1 MLIYKSKPTPTKT
14 INPKHIDSNKKQNLD
29 MHIILEFLLHV
40 LSCCLFFCSRLVVY
54 LSVYLWWGFV
64 THSALFSLCPFLVV
78 LFLIFDLV
86 LLHVVFVALVCGCM
100 WAHHS
105 FCLASVCVVRYCFI
119 VFSVLLVFIVCLF
132 AVSCVFFVALVGVFC
147 SCWFRALFSG
157 CLSIV

>member
-1 MLIYKSKPTPTKT
+1 MLLVCCVDLSRSFSPAGFHALQSAPRRCMFLYLIC
-14 INPKHIDSNKKQNLD
+14 
-29 MHIILEFLLHV
+29 IILELLLHV
-40 LSCCLFFCSRLVVY
+40 LNCCLFFCSRLVEY

-105 FCLASVCVVRYCFI
+105 FCLASVCVVWYCLIAF
-119 VFSVLLVFIVCLF
+119 FCSVGFYCLF
-132 AVSCVFFVALVGVFC
+132 LRG
-147 SCWFRALFSG
+147 
-157 CLSIV
+157 